1 MSDFTLEI
9 SDTVSIV
16 DIEISTDDNTQSVE
30 ATSTV
35 IDTVEITTGFAGTV
49 VYASDIIGMDNYLA
63 NFIDSYNID
72 CGTP

>member
-9 SDTVSIV
+9 SDTVSTL

-35 IDTVEITTGFAGTV
+35 VDTVEISTGFSATI
-49 VYASDIIGMDNYLA
+49 VYASEIVGFDNYLT

>member
-9 SDTVSIV
+9 SDTVSTV
-16 DIEISTDDNTQSVE
+16 DIEISTDDNTQTVE

-35 IDTVEITTGFAGTV
+35 VDTVEISTGFSVTI
-49 VYASDIIGMDNYLA
+49 VYASEIVGLDNYLT